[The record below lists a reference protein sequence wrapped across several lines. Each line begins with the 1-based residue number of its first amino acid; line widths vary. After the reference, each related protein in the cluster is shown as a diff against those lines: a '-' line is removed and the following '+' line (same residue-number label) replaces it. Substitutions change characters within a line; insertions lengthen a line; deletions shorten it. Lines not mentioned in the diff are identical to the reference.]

1 MQEWTTRDGFSVQ
14 RTINVTVG
22 EFALDSLTSG
32 SADSAEFSR
41 PLAQAIRY
49 YLADRDSGR
58 AGWSYPSFL
67 RDDSRGSAREVPLAI
82 DAQIWGEFAEEAE
95 RHGVSAN
102 QLLQHAVFYLLADR
116 DTGRLTQRILEDL
129 GREEE
134 R

>member
-1 MQEWTTRDGFSVQ
+1 MVQ

-32 SADSAEFSR
+32 SADSTDFSR
-41 PLAQAIRY
+41 PLAQAVRY
-49 YLADRDSGR
+49 YLTDRDAGR

-67 RDDSRGSAREVPLAI
+67 GEDGDGADHGAQLTIDDATWL
-82 DAQIWGEFAEEAE
+82 EFTAEAE
-95 RHGVSAN
+95 RQSVSPD
-102 QLLQHAVFYLLADR
+102 QLLQHAVLYFMADR